1 MELDITKLRQEI
13 NDIDREIVDLFK
25 RRMNVAADVAE
36 YKRANSLPVLD
47 AAREREL
54 LSRITEMSSEELGG
68 YAKTLYRTMLDVS
81 KAYQY
86 TRLTSHSQIYDQI
99 SEAIKNTT
107 PIFPASAK
115 VACQGVEG
123 AYSQIAVEKFFE
135 LPQIS
140 YHRSFEGVFSA
151 IESGECKY
159 GVLPIENSTAGSVK
173 KVYELMLGHNFN
185 IVRSLR
191 LKVDH
196 DLLCKKGAKLSDI
209 KEIISHEQ
217 AINQSSAFLKKL
229 EGVKITVAENTA
241 VAAKTVAESDRS
253 DIAAISSRFCAEL
266 YSLDC
271 IASAIQDTGNNH
283 TRFICISK
291 EREVFPGADKI
302 TLMLVTPNK
311 PGTLYHVLSCF
322 NSLGINMTKLE
333 SCPIPERDFEVMF
346 YFDFSVSVYSD
357 TLKKLLCELEARGEK
372 FRLLGAYSEM
382 A

>member
-1 MELDITKLRQEI
+1 MKELYQKH
-13 NDIDREIVDLFK
+13 
-25 RRMNVAADVAE
+25 
-36 YKRANSLPVLD
+36 LD
-47 AAREREL
+47 AEIL
-54 LSRITEMSSEELGG
+54 I
-68 YAKTLYRTMLDVS
+68 
-81 KAYQY
+81 
-86 TRLTSHSQIYDQI
+86 
-99 SEAIKNTT
+99 NTT
-107 PIFPASAK
+107 PVGMYPDI
-115 VACQGVEG
+115 
-123 AYSQIAVEKFFE
+123 
-135 LPQIS
+135 
-140 YHRSFEGVFSA
+140 
-151 IESGECKY
+151 
-159 GVLPIENSTAGSVK
+159 
-173 KVYELMLGHNFN
+173 YETP
-185 IVRSLR
+185 
-191 LKVDH
+191 VDL
-196 DLLCKKGAKLSDI
+196 DL
-209 KEIISHEQ
+209 
-217 AINQSSAFLKKL
+217 FKKL

-241 VAAKTVAESDRS
+241 LAAKTVAESGRN

-266 YSLDC
+266 YGLDC

-291 EREVFPGADKI
+291 DEEVFPGADKI